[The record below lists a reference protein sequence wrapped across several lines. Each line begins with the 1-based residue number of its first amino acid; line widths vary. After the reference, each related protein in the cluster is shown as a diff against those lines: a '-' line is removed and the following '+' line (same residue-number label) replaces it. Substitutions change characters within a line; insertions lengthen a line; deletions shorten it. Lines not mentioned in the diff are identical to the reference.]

1 MVIRRRSNSHCEP
14 FRSNN
19 VRAFLRGL
27 QASTWV
33 TCGWSRSYNQ
43 ADQVPSAK
51 VTCKLPR
58 RPRIN
63 DEAMAL
69 VLINFVHIRLKRL
82 CARSVL

>member
-14 FRSNN
+14 FRSK
-19 VRAFLRGL
+19 
-27 QASTWV
+27 
-33 TCGWSRSYNQ
+33 SYNQ
-43 ADQVPSAK
+43 ADRVPSAK

-69 VLINFVHIRLKRL
+69 VLINVLLRWKRDASSPVATIQ
-82 CARSVL
+82 ARIA